1 MIVVLFSPYLCM
13 STMPVVFVSL
23 SLCVLIACEVAV
35 FLSLSLYNGCGV
47 VVSLFLCL
55 CSPCGVVVSLFLCLH
70 NAYVVFVSVLSLCL
84 CNVCGVVL
92 SMSLCLL
99 CLWGYCCLIHCA
111 FDFLLYFIYLFVSH
125 LPLVCTLDICCSSM
139 DFPFSHIPGPS
150 SNHIHIFAHLSSHNR
165 FISSPKRQ
173 ILSFIIAAEVCLLNN
188 QN

>member
-1 MIVVLFSPYLCM
+1 MIVVLFSPYLCV

-23 SLCVLIACEVAV
+23 SLCVWIACGVAV
-35 FLSLSLYNGCGV
+35 FLSLCLYNGCGV

-70 NAYVVFVSVLSLCL
+70 NACGGFVSVLSLCL

-111 FDFLLYFIYLFVSH
+111 FDFLLYFFMFLTFLWSVPWRSVVLQWIFHSH
-125 LPLVCTLDICCSSM
+125 TFQALPLITSISL
-139 DFPFSHIPGPS
+139 HISVP
-150 SNHIHIFAHLSSHNR
+150 ITDLLLVLKDKFCLS
-165 FISSPKRQ
+165 
-173 ILSFIIAAEVCLLNN
+173 
-188 QN
+188 